1 MHGLLSKAGLRD
13 QKANLVLSFT
23 DGRSESSADLLAN
36 EADSLIKYLKS
47 FANTSDA
54 ENTMRR
60 KIIAMCHRINWTKS
74 LGKVDMG
81 RLNGWCREKSYL
93 KKNLNDYKYN
103 ELPKLVSEFT
113 NVYKYYIGKVS

>member
-1 MHGLLSKAGLRD
+1 MLTKTKMTANKAD
-13 QKANLVLSFT
+13 LVLAFT
-23 DGRSESSADLLAN
+23 DGRSESSSDLLAS
-36 EADSLIKYLKS
+36 EADGLIKYLKALDNNGES
-47 FANTSDA
+47 A
-54 ENTMRR
+54 NTMRR

-74 LGKVDMG
+74 LGKVDME

-113 NVYKYYIGKVS
+113 NVYKYYLQKSF